1 MYGQAFDST
10 VIGRNEF
17 YDGSVSA
24 TDTALTEYGIQRL
37 NDCVDDRTIVPSK
50 IGYVGYRKFHLI
62 RDLSGFLQDYTGL
75 NIYFKQVKRII
86 RNSFSDIRFTCIVSK
101 PLTLHGTFAIQT
113 FIGNQEPLITDRYLY
128 TGCNYVIDKKSNIIT
143 AEISGAKDANIGT

>member
-1 MYGQAFDST
+1 
-10 VIGRNEF
+10 
-17 YDGSVSA
+17 
-24 TDTALTEYGIQRL
+24 
-37 NDCVDDRTIVPSK
+37 
-50 IGYVGYRKFHLI
+50 
-62 RDLSGFLQDYTGL
+62 LQDYTGL

-101 PLTLHGTFAIQT
+101 PLTLHGTFAIKT